1 MLLRYLFRTN
11 NTEAVEERFKG
22 AYVFEKPSGAKE
34 EIRRI
39 FDEENNFTI
48 ILHHIDNNAEYLLKL
63 LEDSKKTYTFVADYE
78 VGISEA
84 LRGRFDKEEIL
95 QDIDYKE
102 EAKKFLSGNRKGRK
116 VANISFYKELSYI
129 IVEERKENWQKKI
142 EEIGK
147 ILNRI
152 IKCEKT
158 VLWQEYYR
166 ILCERVEK

>member
-1 MLLRYLFRTN
+1 MLLKYLFKTN
-11 NTEAVEERFKG
+11 NIEEVEKRFKN
-22 AYVFEKPSGAKE
+22 AYIFEKPSGAKE

-39 FDEENNFTI
+39 FDEENDFNI
-48 ILHHIDNNAEYLLKL
+48 ILHHIDTNAEYLLKL

-95 QDIDYKE
+95 PDIDYKS
-102 EAKKFLSGNRKGRK
+102 EAIKFLSGQRKGRK
-116 VANISFYKELSYI
+116 VSSISFYKELSYI
-129 IVEERKENWQKKI
+129 IVKERKKGWQKKI

-152 IKCEKT
+152 IRCEKT
-158 VLWQEYYR
+158 ILWQEYYR
-166 ILCERVEK
+166 MLCERV